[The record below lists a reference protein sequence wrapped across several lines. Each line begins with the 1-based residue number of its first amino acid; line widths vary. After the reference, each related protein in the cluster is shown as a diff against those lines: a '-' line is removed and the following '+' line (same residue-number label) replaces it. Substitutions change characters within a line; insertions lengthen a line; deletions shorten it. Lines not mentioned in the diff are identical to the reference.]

1 MVRGAHLSC
10 LNHSEG
16 KTKSQKHAELET
28 KARFPYIWSYGAIKF
43 VGEEGTRDSGKM
55 AKRCEYTSL

>member
-16 KTKSQKHAELET
+16 KTKSQKHAELEGD
-28 KARFPYIWSYGAIKF
+28 KGKVPIYSYGAM
-43 VGEEGTRDSGKM
+43 EP
-55 AKRCEYTSL
+55 